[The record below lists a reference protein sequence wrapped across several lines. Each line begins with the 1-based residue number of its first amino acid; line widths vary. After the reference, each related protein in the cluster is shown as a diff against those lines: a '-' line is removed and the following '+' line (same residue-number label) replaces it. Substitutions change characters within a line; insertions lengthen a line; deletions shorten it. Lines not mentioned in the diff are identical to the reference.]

1 VGELMSEPAVSVIIP
16 VLNEERFLKQ
26 SVEAILNQNYSGQLE
41 IILALGPSKDQTNV
55 IAQELAKDQRIKL
68 VENPVLDEFLTFD
81 VNYNIPLDIIYNE
94 EIQSHSIESS
104 EFTYKG
110 LRSIIRDNG
119 NGIINV
125 VSASDSAIIDP
136 IGTINYTSGLLQFSN
151 FKLDSFTG
159 TGIKIYAYPQ
169 FKDISTINKR
179 HFNLYSERWF
189 QYEKEHREDGPAVN
203 HWRAD
208 GTLYMSIWYQH
219 GKKHRD
225 DEPADIQYYP
235 DGILHLE
242 RWYQN
247 GKCHRINELP
257 AVIIYDYEGNIVVNK
272 RYENDVC
279 INVYM

>member
-1 VGELMSEPAVSVIIP
+1 MCDFLPNFANAITASYLVDDICGNELRKWCDDIIIKDMRNGDTYKNGALHSFDGEPARIRKTYKEWFKNDK
-16 VLNEERFLKQ
+16 LHNEDSPAK
-26 SVEAILNQNYSGQLE
+26 IE
-41 IILALGPSKDQTNV
+41 IINDRLIEYYYSNGLLHRDDGPAY
-55 IAQELAKDQRIKL
+55 IEYCIK
-68 VENPVLDEFLTFD
+68 EE
-81 VNYNIPLDIIYNE
+81 YYNE
-94 EIQSHSIESS
+94 YFID
-104 EFTYKG
+104 
-110 LRSIIRDNG
+110 SII
-119 NGIINV
+119 
-125 VSASDSAIIDP
+125 
-136 IGTINYTSGLLQFSN
+136 
-151 FKLDSFTG
+151 K
-159 TGIKIYAYPQ
+159 
-169 FKDISTINKR
+169 KDISTINKR

-272 RYENDVC
+272 QYENDVC
-279 INVYM
+279 VNVYM